1 MSRTCTVTGK
11 LRDWVEITAH
21 LEVAGF
27 EGSCAKGCGIMEP
40 LPKVLPYAVLH
51 VWFVLK
57 AEYKGA

>member
-1 MSRTCTVTGK
+1 M
-11 LRDWVEITAH
+11 EITAH

-57 AEYKGA
+57 GEYKGA